1 MKKSNVRAEVFF
13 WKLFFEQFQYI
24 RTFGL
29 NGNCDSSFSIG
40 YYILQS
46 LDILAEVRLYRRS
59 GRMNRQVMSLFLV
72 DIPAEML
79 VNGAEDLRN
88 VYGQCVRYSY
98 KNIQQCREHIETDL
112 SMPTS

>member
-1 MKKSNVRAEVFF
+1 MKKSNVRAEVFL

-29 NGNCDSSFSIG
+29 NGNCDLSFSIG

-46 LDILAEVRLYRRS
+46 LDILTEVRLYRRS
-59 GRMNRQVMSLFLV
+59 GRMNRQVVSLFLV

-88 VYGQCVRYSY
+88 VYGQ
-98 KNIQQCREHIETDL
+98 
-112 SMPTS
+112 